1 MNTSKYLSP
10 FFLLLTP
17 FYDLR
22 RVILF
27 EDGFHSFNSYLQRR
41 GPSFAYSFSI
51 VRPFFSASLPSASH
65 QCPRRCLLAFL
76 TWLKRRALT
85 LFNACLLR
93 IMASVTLN
101 AAHHLMLPGPND
113 FTMFSSSSSSPPP
126 PWTPNSDTLQNV
138 VSLLSY
144 STTDSS
150 QMQAQLYEQL
160 QRLSAA
166 PDFCNYLAYILSV
179 QDESKVSSVNSDA
192 IRHSACLIL
201 KSTVRVAFNSL
212 HASVRQYVSSALV
225 QAMFDRSLSVRPAVA
240 SCISQIATTSQD
252 LSACH
257 PLLPALQ
264 HTLKEDASPTPIAR
278 EAALYMLSCLAE
290 DVPHLLEQHPSRPLD
305 ILVPAC
311 IRLCGQQLNPVRA
324 QTLQI
329 LNHFALG
336 MPLALAQNVDAYV
349 NTLFAIADDSSA
361 QVRKRICTALCLLLD
376 SAPHALTPHMNN
388 AIEYMLLSSTHPDGL
403 VAREALEFWSLFAHA
418 AVMPNVLRPYLPRLI
433 PVLLRN
439 MTYSPEEVELIDASE
454 STDDMMGDR
463 SDDMR
468 PRFHQPRFKDTL
480 SLGDPNGHG
489 PSAGTANGIGFSE
502 GGSSDSTMVNGH
514 KLPDKHE
521 DSDEDSDEEDE
532 SFVDMG
538 EESEWRVR
546 KSSAYALDLLSCV
559 LKEDVLEIVLP
570 LLQEKLSNA
579 NRWEERECGVL
590 AVGAIAEGCYHGIT
604 IHMRSIFPFLLHCAT
619 DEHRMVRSIAFWTL
633 SRYCKWVISERDDAL
648 FQQLLKVLL
657 DGMHDRNEVV
667 QKASCSALAVFEEE
681 SGSFISSYLNPIL
694 SSLTAAFE
702 RYQRSNMPI
711 LYDVVNTL
719 ADAVGSE
726 LANPEYVSAI
736 TPPLFSKWNT
746 TADDDS
752 HMLPLVECLASV
764 VRALGSRS
772 EQFAVNIVTRCCS
785 VIDNIYSNEGNG
797 QIDSI
802 HVDFITCCLDLS
814 CALAEALGSTI
825 DPYAATSGP
834 KSATSSNPTGA
845 QSSTTASPP
854 LIGSKS
860 LLSILL
866 TCMRDPRQEIRQS
879 AFALLGEFARSRL
892 PSMIAALPEYF
903 KCTVEALDPQYSSV
917 SNNATW
923 ALAELTIMAGFLP
936 PNVPVNRVG
945 IQHILLNGAIDQ
957 LIQTV
962 NASQLK
968 RSLLENSAL
977 TLGRIGLILSEEL
990 APKLPSFAE
999 AVFSALRNIRDDVE
1013 KEQAFHGMNAMI
1025 MRNPSAVFNCFAYY
1039 VDAVASWFH
1048 CKPELEMEF
1057 ARIFGSYKSVL
1068 GDQWF
1073 SLFNSLPPLS
1083 QNLLKERFNV

>member
-1 MNTSKYLSP
+1 
-10 FFLLLTP
+10 
-17 FYDLR
+17 
-22 RVILF
+22 
-27 EDGFHSFNSYLQRR
+27 
-41 GPSFAYSFSI
+41 
-51 VRPFFSASLPSASH
+51 
-65 QCPRRCLLAFL
+65 
-76 TWLKRRALT
+76 
-85 LFNACLLR
+85 
-93 IMASVTLN
+93 MASVTLN

-113 FTMFSSSSSSPPP
+113 FTMSTSSASSPPP
-126 PWTPNSDTLQNV
+126 TWTPSSENLQSVIN
-138 VSLLSY
+138 LLSY
-144 STTDSS
+144 STADSS
-150 QMQAQLYEQL
+150 QIQAQLYEQL

-166 PDFCNYLAYILSV
+166 PDFCNYLAYILSA
-179 QDESKVSSVNSDA
+179 QAESKLPKADSDA
-192 IRHSACLIL
+192 IRHSACLLL
-201 KSTVRVAFNSL
+201 KSTVRVVFNSL
-212 HASVRQYVSSALV
+212 HPSVRQYVASALV
-225 QAMFDRSLSVRPAVA
+225 HALFDRSLSVRPAVA

-305 ILVPAC
+305 LLVPAC

-329 LNHFALG
+329 LNHLALG
-336 MPLALAQNVDAYV
+336 MPVALAQNVDAYV

-361 QVRKRICTALCLLLD
+361 QVRKRICTAICLLLD

-388 AIEYMLLSSTHPDGL
+388 AIEYMLLSSTHPDDL
-403 VAREALEFWSLFAHA
+403 VAKEALEFWSLFAHA

-433 PVLLRN
+433 PVLLRK

-468 PRFHQPRFKDTL
+468 PRFHQPKFKDTL
-480 SLGDPNGHG
+480 SLGDPNGHD
-489 PSAGTANGIGFSE
+489 SNISGTANGAGFSE
-502 GGSSDSTMVNGH
+502 GGSSDSTMLNGH
-514 KLPDKHE
+514 KLAEKNE
-521 DSDEDSDEEDE
+521 DSDEDSDEEDDD
-532 SFVDMG
+532 FVDMG
-538 EESEWRVR
+538 EESEWKVR

-570 LLQEKLSNA
+570 LLQDKLINSD
-579 NRWEERECGVL
+579 RWAERECGVL

-604 IHMRSIFPFLLHCAT
+604 VHMRSIFPFLLHCAT

-657 DGMHDRNEVV
+657 DGMLDRNEVV

-681 SGSFISSYLNPIL
+681 SGSLISSYLNPIL

-726 LANPEYVSAI
+726 LANPEYINAF

-746 TADDDS
+746 IADDDS

-785 VIDNIYSNEGNG
+785 IIDGIYSKEGKG

-834 KSATSSNPTGA
+834 NSATSTTPAAASG
-845 QSSTTASPP
+845 SSSAPP
-854 LIGSKS
+854 SLIGSKS
-860 LLSILL
+860 LLSILIV
-866 TCMRDPRQEIRQS
+866 CMRDPRQEIRQS

-892 PSMIAALPEYF
+892 PSMITALPDYF
-903 KCTVEALDPQYSSV
+903 KCTVEALDPQYTSV

-936 PNVPVNRVG
+936 LTVPVNRAG
-945 IQHILLNGAIDQ
+945 IQHILLDGAIDQ

-977 TLGRIGLILSEEL
+977 TLGRIGLILSEKL

-1025 MRNPSAVFNCFAYY
+1025 MRNPSAIFNCFAYY

-1057 ARIFGSYKSVL
+1057 ARIFASYKSVL